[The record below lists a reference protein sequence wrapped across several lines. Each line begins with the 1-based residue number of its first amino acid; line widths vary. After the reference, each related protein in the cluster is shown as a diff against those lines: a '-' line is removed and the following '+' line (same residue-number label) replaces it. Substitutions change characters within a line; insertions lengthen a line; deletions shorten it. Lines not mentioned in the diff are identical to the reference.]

1 MALTAPSKLRPVAPE
16 PVVRLF
22 EPVEADG
29 DGVHAGCQQ
38 RVQPCAVE
46 QQSVGDDSPGIFAFV
61 QFPSAYFDIFTHQRF
76 ASGKDDHHLMRVHM
90 GRNLVY
96 HFQEIFD
103 RHIRMGGRN
112 MAVASA
118 MEAGG
123 VTTKRTLPKERTQFM
138 NFGPVLPD
146 ASE

>member
-1 MALTAPSKLRPVAPE
+1 
-16 PVVRLF
+16 
-22 EPVEADG
+22 
-29 DGVHAGCQQ
+29 
-38 RVQPCAVE
+38 
-46 QQSVGDDSPGIFAFV
+46 
-61 QFPSAYFDIFTHQRF
+61 
-76 ASGKDDHHLMRVHM
+76 MRVHM